1 MNVKLIPTIDKNNKV
16 YLLFKYRKNGIMNNK
31 DFLLNSILR
40 RYLTKDMPKYHDIAV
55 NELAKGVNPVF
66 KAEEN
71 DDYIALNLEEWLMQ
85 DGLTS
90 NVFYFIL
97 DLARLE
103 DSYELDSLK
112 DTRNKMITKA
122 VNYIIVNLYRGLS
135 ERKDKKDLEENYAEY
150 YLDTLVGPSLA
161 LNEIKHKFTVEG
173 LDNYEGLRCID
184 YLSGTEK
191 IDKTDLF
198 NRIVK
203 IYKERYSL
211 ENLDIYIAGDIEK
224 DDTLVDNIKKVVEG
238 YINSINSV
246 DLENEH
252 FPKEDVSLPEL
263 SLKDEKNL
271 MGYSVSSYNLPELT
285 YKEEGYDEDRDT
297 AIYSMLVFRNSLE
310 KITSVKELAIQY
322 FIGEI
327 LNIITDD
334 EIDIEVDYPNYAE
347 IQNDKP
353 ELHIIVKG
361 NEVSNVMED
370 VVVNKLGNYLN
381 LDSKKLSNAKKVVLK
396 KFRDDGWDIQTILE
410 DNNYTEEDFIRGLKE
425 FSFEELKD
433 YIHNFK
439 HITTVQGKWYTY

>member
-1 MNVKLIPTIDKNNKV
+1 MNVKLYPKIDKNNKV

-31 DFLLNSILR
+31 DFLLNSVLR
-40 RYLTKDMPKYHDIAV
+40 EYLTKDMPKNRDIAIK
-55 NELAKGVNPVF
+55 ELAKGENPVY

-71 DDYIALNLEEWLMQ
+71 DDYIVLNLEEWLMQ

-90 NVFYFIL
+90 NGFYFIL

-103 DSYELDSLK
+103 DTFELDNLK
-112 DTRNKMITKA
+112 EIRNKMITTA
-122 VNYIIVNLYRGLS
+122 VNYIIVNLYKGLS
-135 ERKDKKDLEENYAEY
+135 ERKDKKDLEENFADY
-150 YLDTLVGPSLA
+150 YTDTIADSSLA

-224 DDTLVDNIKKVVEG
+224 DDILVDNIKRVVEG
-238 YINSINSV
+238 YVNSTDDKIEG
-246 DLENEH
+246 LYY
-252 FPKEDVSLPEL
+252 PMQDVSLPDL

-271 MGYSVSSYNLPELT
+271 MGYSVSSHNLPELT
-285 YKEEGYDEDRDT
+285 YKDEGYDEDRDT
-297 AIYSMLVFRNSLE
+297 SIYSMLVFRNNLE
-310 KITSVKELAIQY
+310 KISSVNQLAIQY
-322 FIGEI
+322 FLGEI
-327 LNIITDD
+327 LNIIT
-334 EIDIEVDYPNYAE
+334 EENVHVEVDYPNYAE
-347 IQNDKP
+347 IHNDKP

-361 NEVSNVMED
+361 NELSDVMKD
-370 VVVNKLGNYLN
+370 VVADKLGNYLN

-396 KFRDDGWDIQTILE
+396 EFRDDGWSIQTILK
-410 DNNYTEEDFIRGLKE
+410 DNNYTEEDFIKGLKE
-425 FSFEELKD
+425 FSFEELKE